1 MTEKCGKKKKIQ
13 VPIHQQ
19 LTIDRDLCQ
28 NADSF
33 YICRFSVAQVVPEIQ
48 AKLDISW
55 YQQ

>member
-28 NADSF
+28 NADSS

-48 AKLDISW
+48 AKLDIS
-55 YQQ
+55 